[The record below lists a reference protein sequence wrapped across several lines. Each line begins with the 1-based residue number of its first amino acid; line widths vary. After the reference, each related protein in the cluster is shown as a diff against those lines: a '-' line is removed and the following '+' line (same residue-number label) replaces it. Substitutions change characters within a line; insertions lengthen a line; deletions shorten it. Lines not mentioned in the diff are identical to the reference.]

1 MQEQK
6 RPASVKQVAL
16 GSEIREGE
24 EVGWW
29 WTSSVVIQIL
39 SYFFVFALRD
49 QQLMFNSSVA
59 IQLMSTLFNKATVQ
73 IFISGKECSRGA
85 ADPDATCGRHRSGAS
100 GGARCSGLP
109 LVTRGLL
116 EAG

>member
-1 MQEQK
+1 
-6 RPASVKQVAL
+6 
-16 GSEIREGE
+16 
-24 EVGWW
+24 
-29 WTSSVVIQIL
+29 
-39 SYFFVFALRD
+39 
-49 QQLMFNSSVA
+49 MFNSSVA

-116 EAG
+116 EAGWGAPVRQGQGEQKGHEAGAKAAREAAPDSP